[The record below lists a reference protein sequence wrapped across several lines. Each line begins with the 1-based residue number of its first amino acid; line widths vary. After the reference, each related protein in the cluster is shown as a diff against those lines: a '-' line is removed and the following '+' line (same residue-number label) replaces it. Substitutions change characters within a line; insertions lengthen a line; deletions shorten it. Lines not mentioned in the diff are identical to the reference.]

1 LRSIDDILT
10 PSTIKYLRWAVAIT
24 VTIAASCVFYAA
36 WIELNHPGTGNDC
49 ESTAWAYRFM
59 YLTGALAIPLW
70 IAKIKA
76 LKSFFD
82 NLRNLYDGNE
92 TAIDEA
98 VHREIRRRVK
108 AHAPEIIA
116 TICVTLIAYVVVTNF
131 IITPELTQSYQ
142 DHFVINYSIGG
153 DTP

>member
-1 LRSIDDILT
+1 
-10 PSTIKYLRWAVAIT
+10 
-24 VTIAASCVFYAA
+24 VFYAA

-82 NLRNLYDGNE
+82 NLKNLYGDNDK
-92 TAIDEA
+92 AIDEA
-98 VHREIRRRVK
+98 VQAVIRQRIK

-116 TICVTLIAYVVVTNF
+116 TICIGVITYVVVTNF

-153 DTP
+153 DSP

>member
-1 LRSIDDILT
+1 MRSIDDILT
-10 PSTIKYLRWAVAIT
+10 PSIIKYLRWAVAIT
-24 VTIAASCVFYAA
+24 VTIAASCVFYAS
-36 WIELNHPGTGNDC
+36 WVELNHPGTGNDC
-49 ESTAWAYRFM
+49 NYTAWAYRFM

-82 NLRNLYDGNE
+82 NLKNLYGDNDK
-92 TAIDEA
+92 AIDEA
-98 VHREIRRRVK
+98 VQAAIRQRIK

-116 TICVTLIAYVVVTNF
+116 TICVALIAYVVVTNF

-153 DTP
+153 DVP